1 VQDLQFDTASTRLKA
16 TPDGQYLIASGI
28 YPPQVRVY
36 ELSELSLK
44 FERHLT
50 SEIVNFQVL
59 GEDYSKLA
67 FLCADRSVILH
78 AKFGSYYSTRIPRMG
93 RDLAYDRWSCDL
105 LLAASSPEVYRLNL
119 EQGRFL
125 APLATRSP
133 GINVIG
139 RSPVHGLIACGG
151 EDGALECF
159 DLRQKA
165 PVGRINA
172 VAPTGNSD
180 QEVTSLRFDESEGL
194 LLAAGTSA
202 GQVLL
207 YDLRS
212 SIPLR
217 IKDHMCASFSECPP
231 IIDCGVVF

>member
-1 VQDLQFDTASTRLKA
+1 
-16 TPDGQYLIASGI
+16 
-28 YPPQVRVY
+28 VY

-67 FLCADRSVILH
+67 FLCADRSVVLH

-125 APLATRSP
+125 SPLATRSP

-139 RSPVHGLIACGG
+139 RRWEGLFGFG
-151 EDGALECF
+151 VPFLF
-159 DLRQKA
+159 F
-165 PVGRINA
+165 
-172 VAPTGNSD
+172 
-180 QEVTSLRFDESEGL
+180 SLRAFIMFHRKRLESCYHLDG
-194 LLAAGTSA
+194 
-202 GQVLL
+202 
-207 YDLRS
+207 
-212 SIPLR
+212 
-217 IKDHMCASFSECPP
+217 
-231 IIDCGVVF
+231 